1 MVLRQAHAEESK
13 SKGKE
18 SKEKPEEEINPNI
31 ESNHNKGGVYE
42 LRIMRAEET

>member
-1 MVLRQAHAEESK
+1 MVLRQAYAEESK
-13 SKGKE
+13 SKE